1 MTHRPSEA
9 RVPLRTTR
17 SDARAPRWRTTSAYA
32 RTTAVRTSTA
42 ATTASASSPVRPP
55 RQRFRFGWWPGSKR
69 KPRTASLA
77 SPRPLVLRGCRSQRW
92 LGDELEAVRN
102 ENVDGARSETQ
113 RTLMSAAFV
122 DKSDQFRDSRTAVL
136 YALAGDERGAG
147 GRSSTLTC
155 EAFDP
160 FRARGPSEPRSR
172 RRPCPRSRGPSPY
185 RP

>member
-1 MTHRPSEA
+1 MTRLLFREAVAQTLGVLDFLCVRDKGRFRSECFQSRRA
-9 RVPLRTTR
+9 RFVRLRQSHEVGENCR
-17 SDARAPRWRTTSAYA
+17 CRF
-32 RTTAVRTSTA
+32 RTTALVCA
-42 ATTASASSPVRPP
+42 TAS
-55 RQRFRFGWWPGSKR
+55 
-69 KPRTASLA
+69 
-77 SPRPLVLRGCRSQRW
+77 RGCRSQRW

-102 ENVDGARSETQ
+102 ENVDGARSETR
-113 RTLMSAAFV
+113 RTLMSDAFV